1 MHQEINERMAYT
13 MSDIKVAIVGVGNCA
28 SSFFQGLELLKSKEG
43 KDFVGVMHSDI
54 GGYEVT
60 DIRVVAAFDVD
71 RRKVNKDL
79 AEAIFSAPNIAYQ
92 YPNLSLRKTG
102 VKVLM
107 GPIMDG
113 VPEHL
118 AQFVQIS
125 NEKPVDVVEVLRK
138 SKAEIL
144 LNLLPTGSAQAAR
157 FYADCA
163 IKEAKIAY
171 MNGMPELICCDAS
184 YQEAAERGNVPI
196 IGDDVKSQLGATIIH
211 RALLDLFLHRGIKI
225 EKTYQLNFAG
235 NTDFLNLVNR
245 GESKHKT
252 KTEALTTAIPYPA
265 EVSTGFSWIPLMKDR
280 KTAIFHIIG
289 SNFAGA
295 PLRFEAKL
303 EVEDSPN
310 FAGVIAEGVRYLKL
324 GLDRGIGG
332 VLTSASA
339 YLSKHPPAPMS
350 DEEARKNLEE
360 FIAGK
365 RER

>member
-1 MHQEINERMAYT
+1 MP
-13 MSDIKVAIVGVGNCA
+13 DIKVAIVGVGNCA
-28 SSFFQGLELLKSKEG
+28 SSLCQGIELLKSKED
-43 KDFVGVMHSDI
+43 KDFVGVMHPDI
-54 GGYEVT
+54 GGYKIT
-60 DIRVVAAFDVD
+60 DIRVVAAFDID
-71 RRKVNKDL
+71 RRKVGKDL
-79 AEAIFSAPNIAYQ
+79 AEAIFSAPNIAYR
-92 YPNLSLRKTG
+92 YPELTSWKTG
-102 VKVLM
+102 IKVMM
-107 GPIMDG
+107 GPVLDG
-113 VPEHL
+113 VPGHL
-118 AQFVQIS
+118 AQLVQIS
-125 NEKPVDVVEVLRK
+125 DEKPIDVVEVLKK

-144 LNLLPTGSAQAAR
+144 LNFLPTGSAQAAR

-171 MNGMPELICCDAS
+171 LNGMPELICCDAS
-184 YQEAAERGNVPI
+184 YQKGAERSNVPI

-211 RALLDLFLHRGIKI
+211 RALIDLFLHRGIKI

-235 NTDFLNLVNR
+235 NTDFLNLVHR
-245 GESKHKT
+245 GETKHKT

-324 GLDRGIGG
+324 ALDRGIGG

-339 YLSKHPPAPMS
+339 YLSKHPPVMMS

-360 FIAGK
+360 FIAEK
-365 RER
+365 LER

>member
-1 MHQEINERMAYT
+1 

-28 SSFFQGLELLKSKEG
+28 SSFCQGIELVKSKG
-43 KDFVGVMHSDI
+43 SKDFVGVIHSDI
-54 GGYEVT
+54 GGYKVT

-71 RRKVNKDL
+71 KRKVGKDL
-79 AEAIFSAPNIAYQ
+79 SEAILSAPNIAYR
-92 YPNLSLRKTG
+92 YPGLTSWKTG
-102 VKVLM
+102 VKVVM

-118 AQFVQIS
+118 AQFVEICD
-125 NEKPVDVVEVLRK
+125 EKPVDVVEVLKK

-144 LNLLPTGSAQAAR
+144 LNFLPTGSAQAAR

-184 YQEAAERGNVPI
+184 YQEAAEHSNVPI

-235 NTDFLNLVNR
+235 NTDFINLVHR

-252 KTEALTTAIPYPA
+252 KTEALTTIIPYPT
-265 EVSTGFSWIPLMKDR
+265 EVSTGFSWIPLMKDC
-280 KTAIFHIIG
+280 KTAIFYITG

-310 FAGVIAEGVRYLKL
+310 FAGIIAEDVRYLKL
-324 GLDRGIGG
+324 ALDRGIGG

-339 YLSKHPPAPMS
+339 YLSKHPPVTMS

-360 FIAGK
+360 FIAEK

>member
-1 MHQEINERMAYT
+1 MP
-13 MSDIKVAIVGVGNCA
+13 DIKVAIVGVGNCA
-28 SSFFQGLELLKSKEG
+28 SSLCQGIELLKSGDG
-43 KDFVGVMHSDI
+43 KNFVGVMHPDI
-54 GGYEVT
+54 GGYKVT
-60 DIRVVAAFDVD
+60 DIKVVAAFDVD
-71 RRKVNKDL
+71 KRKVGKDL
-79 AEAIFSAPNIAYQ
+79 REAIFSPPNIAYQ
-92 YPNLSLRKTG
+92 YPELILQKTG
-102 VKVLM
+102 IEVMM

-118 AQFVQIS
+118 AQFVEIS
-125 NEKPVDVVEVLRK
+125 DEKPIDVVEVLKK

-144 LNLLPTGSAQAAR
+144 LNFLPTGSAQAAR

-184 YQEAAERGNVPI
+184 YQEAAERSNVPI
-196 IGDDVKSQLGATIIH
+196 IGDDVKSQIGATIIH
-211 RALLDLFLHRGIKI
+211 RVLLELFLHRGIKI

-235 NTDFLNLVNR
+235 NTDFINLVHR

-252 KTEALTTAIPYPA
+252 KKEALTTIIPYPA

-324 GLDRGIGG
+324 ALDRGIGG

-339 YLSKHPPAPMS
+339 YLSKHPPVMMS

-360 FIAGK
+360 FIAEK